1 MASERDFRDYVLV
14 IGDRV
19 VRGKGTQFRK
29 NAFVDNEEVMGW
41 FEDGD
46 YFVYHV
52 QEGDNEFFGSLRYH
66 TMYNHILTLLLEE
79 SVDDVLDEHEGVV
92 DLEGD
97 EIYLMDAGVYDERI
111 GS

>member
-1 MASERDFRDYVLV
+1 MASERDFKDYVLV

-41 FEDGD
+41 FEDENS
-46 YFVYHV
+46 FVYDV
-52 QEGDNEFFGSLRYH
+52 QEGDNEFFGSLRYS
-66 TMYNHILTLLLEE
+66 TMYNHMLTLILDD
-79 SVDDVLDEHEGVV
+79 SVDYLLDENDGVL

-97 EIYLMDAGVYDERI
+97 EIYLMDADVYDERI